1 MSCLVGTEQQDHL
14 KQNTFQSDFAVSFGP
29 CKREL
34 LFSVQVQGWT
44 LTLRFENFSLNL
56 FLCHIDMYLVLCLGL
71 FLCHITCLC
80 FNSQTDDM
88 IFSSRIFWQEGE
100 FMFSAKYIKSPWLWS
115 RKASLQHYT
124 ATPSKMLF
132 LPYPYPKNFHLI
144 SIAHK
149 VWVLSRCI
157 LAEFNAPLC
166 HPFLSSVF
174 LILAS
179 WTIILLR

>member
-1 MSCLVGTEQQDHL
+1 MLNKT
-14 KQNTFQSDFAVSFGP
+14 
-29 CKREL
+29 
-34 LFSVQVQGWT
+34 LFSLTLLWVLGHARVNCYFQVQVQGWT
-44 LTLRFENFSLNL
+44 LTLLFENFSLNL

-144 SIAHK
+144 SIEHK

-174 LILAS
+174 PILAS